1 MKRMLAGGLMALMI
15 GFGFVGAEAHI
26 AVADHP
32 ELAVTI
38 AGFAFDPAEIVVE
51 GHGTVTWT
59 NSDGAAHTVTARDE
73 SFDSGRLAN
82 GESFTLDT
90 EGVAPGTYEYF
101 CRIHPRM
108 VGTLVVREHEG

>member
-1 MKRMLAGGLMALMI
+1 MQRVMPGVLAALLI
-15 GFGFVGAEAHI
+15 SLGAFGVGSSV

-32 ELAVTI
+32 GLVVTI
-38 AGFAFDPAEIVVE
+38 AGFAFDPVEIVVE

-59 NSDGAAHTVTARDE
+59 NTDGAAHTVTARDE

-90 EGVAPGTYEYF
+90 EGMAPGTYEYF

-108 VGTLVVREHEG
+108 VATLVVQEHGH

>member
-1 MKRMLAGGLMALMI
+1 MKRMLAGALAAIVIGI
-15 GFGFVGAEAHI
+15 GFMGVEARI
-26 AVADHP
+26 ADADHP

-51 GHGTVTWT
+51 GHGFVIWT
-59 NSDGAAHTVTARDE
+59 NMDSAAHTVTARDE

-82 GESFTLDT
+82 GEWFTLDT
-90 EGVAPGTYEYF
+90 EGMAPGTYEYF